1 MASNYDA
8 KTNRLQEFR
17 FNNGHL
23 GYTALE
29 IAPMQDYM
37 TMEEYYN
44 FSQTEKSWLCKEL
57 GTLGTF
63 GTLQWLISKVA
74 GWKTLSGMTR
84 TNIRVAIGLAPF
96 FLVRYLHNQ
105 DFTKRK
111 DDIIM
116 SKLNAAFENP
126 MSKQLAL

>member
-1 MASNYDA
+1 MASNYDPRS
-8 KTNRLQEFR
+8 NRLQEFR

-23 GYTALE
+23 DYTAYK

-37 TMEEYYN
+37 TMEEYYK
-44 FSQTEKSWLCKEL
+44 FSQRENTWLYIEL

-63 GTLQWLISKVA
+63 GTLQWLVSKIA
-74 GWKTLSGMTR
+74 GWKAFSGFAR
-84 TNIRVAIGLAPF
+84 TNIRVALGLGPF
-96 FLVRYLHNQ
+96 FFVRYFHNQ

-111 DDIIM
+111 DRIIM